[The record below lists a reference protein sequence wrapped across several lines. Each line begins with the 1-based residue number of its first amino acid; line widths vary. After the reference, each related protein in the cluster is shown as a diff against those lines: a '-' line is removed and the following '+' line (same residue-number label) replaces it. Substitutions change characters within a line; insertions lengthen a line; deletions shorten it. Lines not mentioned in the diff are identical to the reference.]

1 MLEYFK
7 KIIIIAVILFFHL
20 SGASIKG
27 IIRDKDSHAPLIG
40 ANVFLNETSQ
50 GSATD
55 FDGFYVIEN
64 IKFCSN
70 CKYTL
75 KALYIGYEEYT
86 ATIDV
91 NEDTEIVEDLILAAI
106 NQVYKNIDDK
116 IGDKMKGITGG
127 MNIPGIL

>member
-70 CKYTL
+70 CKCGNML
-75 KALYIGYEEYT
+75 QNSSIISCA
-86 ATIDV
+86 
-91 NEDTEIVEDLILAAI
+91 
-106 NQVYKNIDDK
+106 
-116 IGDKMKGITGG
+116 KGSSSIIIYLS
-127 MNIPGIL
+127 MFFYF